1 MFICI
6 LLGLCIVGLRVGQMQ
21 LLERGIWETRMAKAQ
36 SRKSTG
42 NETRGS
48 ISDRNGNF
56 LAVDVPFFIVSIDP
70 LGLSKNCA
78 SDFEVN
84 PLLVKK
90 ESKRAVS
97 SDEFSKEIAIDEFL
111 DMLLDCGLQLD
122 NSLDNTLL
130 SLKASLE
137 HNRKWSRELSRD
149 AGIET
154 DSKTDSETDSET
166 KTSPIQYLRLG
177 ILRSVAEKNR
187 FEALE
192 RALTKDFLKRNV
204 FPRFVT
210 RFERL
215 YPYED
220 SLQLLLGEMRG
231 KTNDGNTGLENDNN
245 AVLKSQKTLSKQRTD
260 SRGRPLEDPT
270 TLIPGY
276 SGQDLI
282 LSIDILLQ
290 KEIEHLC
297 LQNMRRTSA
306 KRVSALVL
314 DPFTGEI
321 FSWVTVPALARGE
334 RTRIRNTFEEAE
346 ADRRIRE
353 KSSRLERL
361 PKAPGSVVKPL
372 IMAKALSMGLPLTLA
387 LDVKSK
393 DQFIAN
399 ENSSRGRGRIFRDS
413 SLLRDKTLAGAVI
426 YSSNIGMADLGL
438 HHMSKKQL
446 AEGLEMF
453 GLGQRTGIEL
463 FGEDLGLLKPVED
476 WDWYTRGSAC
486 FGYEMRVT
494 PIQVARAYMAIA
506 NGGYLLNPT
515 FMKDKEANSVPFLN
529 EEVAR
534 KTRTVLRRVVTEG
547 TGRHVIQHVGPE
559 LVDIIRSGRLEMA
572 GKTGTIKLLNENKEF
587 STELYSSSFVGFAP
601 VENAQFLTV
610 VMVEEPTTEDRMYY
624 ASKSAA
630 PLGAQ
635 ILASAMNLSGFDP
648 YQVRVEKKEESEAG
662 NLEVSHEAGN
672 VALRETSTGRVVV
685 EEQEGEP
692 EQW

>member
-6 LLGLCIVGLRVGQMQ
+6 LLGICIVGLHVGRLQ
-21 LLERGIWETRMAKAQ
+21 LWEGGSWETRMAKAQ
-36 SRKSTG
+36 NRRSTG

-56 LAVDVPFFIVSIDP
+56 LAVDVPFFIVGIDP

-78 SDFEVN
+78 SDFEMNSV
-84 PLLVKK
+84 LVKK
-90 ESKRAVS
+90 ESKSAVS
-97 SDEFSKEIAIDEFL
+97 SDEFSKEISIEEFL

-122 NSLDNTLL
+122 NSLEETLH
-130 SLKASLE
+130 SLEASLQ
-137 HNRKWSRELSRD
+137 HNRKVE
-149 AGIET
+149 IET
-154 DSKTDSETDSET
+154 NSNTDFR
-166 KTSPIQYLRLG
+166 PIQYLRLG

-187 FEALE
+187 FEVLK
-192 RALTKDFLKRNV
+192 RALKKYFLKRNV
-204 FPRFVT
+204 FPRIVT

-231 KTNDGNTGLENDNN
+231 KSNDGNTGLENDNN
-245 AVLKSQKTLSKQRTD
+245 EVLKSQKSLSKQRTD

-276 SGQDLI
+276 SGQDLV

-306 KRVSALVL
+306 KSVSALVL

-334 RTRIRNTFEEAE
+334 RTRIRNTFDEKE
-346 ADRRIRE
+346 ADHRIHE

-399 ENSSRGRGRIFRDS
+399 ENSRRGRGRMFRDS

-515 FMKDKEANSVPFLN
+515 FMKDKEVNSVPVLN

-648 YQVRVEKKEESEAG
+648 YRVLVEKKEESEAG

-672 VALRETSTGRVVV
+672 VVLRETSTGRVVV

>member
-6 LLGLCIVGLRVGQMQ
+6 LLGLCIVGLRVGQLQ
-21 LLERGIWETRMAKAQ
+21 LLEGGNWETRMAKAQ

-56 LAVDVPFFIVSIDP
+56 LAVDVPFFIVGIDP

-90 ESKRAVS
+90 ESQRAVS

-122 NSLDNTLL
+122 NSLEETLHSL
-130 SLKASLE
+130 EASLK
-137 HNRKWSRELSRD
+137 HNCKWSRD

-154 DSKTDSETDSET
+154 KSETN
-166 KTSPIQYLRLG
+166 KSPIQYLRLG

-192 RALTKDFLKRNV
+192 RALKKDFLKRNV

-245 AVLKSQKTLSKQRTD
+245 EVLKRQKTLSKQRSD

-306 KRVSALVL
+306 KSVSALVL

-334 RTRIRNTFEEAE
+334 RTRIRNTFKEAE

-399 ENSSRGRGRIFRDS
+399 DNSRRGRGRIFRDS

-446 AEGLEMF
+446 SEGLEMF

-515 FMKDKEANSVPFLN
+515 FMKDKEVNSVPFLN

-672 VALRETSTGRVVV
+672 VVLRETSTGRVVV